1 MHYQNCFL
9 EVRELHILDCMYMCM
24 FFWLGKEQQE
34 PKYYREG
41 ANLRKERHVSLD
53 DKTAIF

>member
-1 MHYQNCFL
+1 M
-9 EVRELHILDCMYMCM
+9 ELDILDCRYMYM

-34 PKYYREG
+34 PKYYQEG